1 MIVTPEIFA
10 KLSQQGFAETD
21 LGRQPLLGKL
31 TEDELAIFEIE
42 RSLDWCGVGWEERDL
57 HLLALRKSVHPGVC
71 SPLVGCSAR
80 TKPNQSTITTG
91 QTYWS
96 YGDFV
101 SS

>member
-42 RSLDWCGVGWEERDL
+42 RSLDWCGVGWEERDKARGERIL
-57 HLLALRKSVHPGVC
+57 ESRTPTKKPLLKKVLPF
-71 SPLVGCSAR
+71 L
-80 TKPNQSTITTG
+80 
-91 QTYWS
+91 
-96 YGDFV
+96 
-101 SS
+101 

>member
-42 RSLDWCGVGWEERDL
+42 RSLDWCGVGWEERDKARVERIL
-57 HLLALRKSVHPGVC
+57 ESRTPTKKPLLKKVLPF
-71 SPLVGCSAR
+71 L
-80 TKPNQSTITTG
+80 
-91 QTYWS
+91 
-96 YGDFV
+96 
-101 SS
+101 